1 MSWTRA
7 DVDRAKGNYAKGTL
21 RVKLSNGEEVA
32 FTDGP
37 DMLKRIRVMEAE
49 VLAAEGISNPTTTF
63 VQTYP
68 RTNRGL

>member
-1 MSWTRA
+1 MSWTQA
-7 DVDRAKGNYAKGTL
+7 DIDRAKANYAKNTL
-21 RVKLSNGEEVA
+21 RVHLSNGEEVA
-32 FTDGP
+32 FTDGA

-49 VLAAEGISNPTTTF
+49 VGSSSATTF